1 MAGSGNL
8 GDLYLS
14 LDIKSNL
21 AKELSSYTQKI
32 DDLET
37 TIKNLQKSVNVA
49 SSDLNKMAKGS
60 DAWEKQRE
68 SIRRNIKEIDELY
81 RKWELYKRELSAVQ
95 QRAENVAKGG
105 LVGKGFSITS
115 LLDTK
120 PIEQQITKLEKV
132 VQLQEKLQSIQSQRP
147 GNVMDFLFS
156 DRAGNKNYRAYSA
169 AVETY
174 RNQVTDVMSQLK
186 AIGGENIG
194 IADAKRQLESLYST
208 LARFEQ
214 SNQRATS
221 SVRDSR
227 SELDKHAAKQKE
239 VEIAFQ
245 GVMAAQRREAQQEA
259 ANRANIE
266 ATNAARQRQV
276 EVLRQQS
283 EALMRN
289 KLSTLESQRSQ
300 MAGLYSRGRS
310 VGLDAAELENI
321 RQRYREISQEI
332 LNMQSMLQHAKG
344 LPYNDMFASGRTVG
358 SGGAFIRDAA
368 GQIARVRQETLDAT
382 RAARDLASAFNQVHR
397 SASQSSQVLG
407 DIKSMF
413 LQGGIVYGAQRFA
426 NAIVQTGGDI
436 VQQHIALR
444 SIIGD
449 IQKAD
454 TLFAQIQQLALQSP
468 FKFGELNRDVKQL
481 AAFGVEA
488 DRLFDTA
495 KRLADVAAGLGVSF
509 ERLGLAYGQTKARS
523 WLDGKELRQFA
534 YAGIPML
541 QRIAELYNDTN
552 KGGRNNYTAGEIKN
566 MITKRLVSF
575 EDVDAVFKRMTDE
588 GGQFYNLQFVLSE
601 TLLGRWNKLID
612 AWDIMLGKMA
622 DGKNV
627 VSQVFMGG
635 LNAATEFVLQLDKI
649 SPILLSFGGMYAGK
663 RLFGGLFGSMGTG
676 GLLLEMKTAQM
687 YALKTFS
694 AAQMQEVVEGKIT
707 TEKAQQN
714 ILERQKLLNT
724 TSVKGMTYMQL
735 AAEGRISAFQLG
747 QLARRGEISAELV
760 SQLRIMGVINAK
772 EAELIALLRTEGLS
786 RTQAF
791 KAQAQLDAVGI
802 GGKIGGLMSVSNIAM
817 AGAAVGMALWM
828 GYSQFYNRVKEREK
842 ALKDSARQHFDAYN
856 DVLKNVSQKG
866 DGGISRQVESMKEVL
881 TSSGDYT
888 DTIKAQVENAKTLSD
903 QYDILKTK
911 IESLRDSNNKLSGFY
926 GSAVS
931 NAMTATGTSKDFL
944 LESFGIDTPEWM
956 QWTNGLFDD
965 DIEKNVEEAM
975 QSIQKYQFM
984 FDQVDKNTQA
994 SMGRFIQMLASKNKE
1009 LANSI
1014 KGLPIAEQVRV
1025 LAYTG
1030 GDDWDAFVERFSN
1043 GSSEVASWL
1052 KNMQKAAK
1060 ESSSDV
1066 SEIMYDDVPK
1076 LLESLRE
1083 QLGMS
1088 QNQFKAWAAK
1098 NPEVFAKMMDTMTA
1112 KAGVSSKEILY
1123 YFQSTVSKLMG
1134 MNFWS
1139 SPFTQGKGKGSRP
1152 IYRSGIVSGTLAGD
1166 IRANLRSRGIMS
1178 VGKNVG
1184 EYDKILREVQDDSF
1198 TKTAENI
1205 RNLYKTKRNEL
1216 DQIDS
1221 EVSKNQ
1227 IVSKGTIARQRSLRH
1242 QLSQIIEIANA
1253 GAISLDVGKNKTTG
1267 HFGKNGSRTG
1277 VDKDTALEAVRD
1289 RVEIYKKFFREYESL
1304 SKILGDNA
1312 ALGNLKTSNDFGSVF
1327 GFGLSDVTNFSN
1339 SLDQLTS
1346 SLSRTTEERRKF
1358 LNDTDAEKAAK
1369 ARQDLEQKIKDNVS
1383 DLNYEL
1389 EVMKAGYD
1397 IYKKIVSV
1405 TGDKDLANRVAFSG
1419 ASVSTP
1425 KELLR
1430 SQMARQFGGD
1440 TAKAD
1445 ATLAM
1450 SRDEINSKYGINSA
1464 IGSIWEKNL
1473 DNIKESQKES
1483 KELYV
1488 EILTK
1493 HQTLQ
1498 DQIDAENS
1506 LYEQQIELLQKNKD
1520 LTPEQYDKAKTSL
1533 DTDHAQKLG
1542 DIRFQQF
1549 KQDSGWEQ
1557 IFRDLDRVS
1566 VKSIDK
1572 LLSGLRTL
1580 LSTNDMSVE
1589 DTKAVIEAIDKL
1601 MERREEASP
1610 FSSIANGYGTLR
1622 TIQRIRNAGTNANG
1636 NYTLTGDQEKALG
1649 LGKTPNGEHTEN
1661 DLNDAEANV
1670 FKGFENSVK
1679 GIQKAFDGLQAVLSP
1694 VAELFDALGS
1704 SGLSDALNIGGKAL
1718 GSASSAIGGMSSLK
1732 SLAGDKSGLGK
1743 FLGKAGPYAAAA
1755 AAALSVATS
1764 IFALHDKALQK
1775 EIEASQQRQKEM
1787 ENLSKNVETQLN
1799 RILGGIYNF
1808 RAPES
1813 TVSLLKDYLGKYMIA
1828 NNGKNDVQSYII
1840 GRQYSYIQETT
1851 ANAIKEALS
1860 QGGNFYD
1867 TTYASMLAQ
1876 RDELVRQQ
1884 QLEEDKKKTDSGKV
1898 ADYKQ
1903 QILELQDQIDYFAED
1918 MAKKLYDIDIQS
1930 WAKDLSDAVVEAWEN
1945 GENAAD
1951 AYGEKVK
1958 EILNNTLK
1966 SIVAKSIMENALKP
1980 TLEFVKKTMNDN
1992 NGILNEDSIETIAD
2006 LLGKAGETAV
2016 NGITKV
2022 FDKMKKK
2029 GYDFSPTS
2037 SKSLSSGIKSITED
2051 TADILASYVNAI
2063 RLDVSVDRANIQLI
2077 ADAASKLPTMSVIA
2091 KSQLTALESISQN
2104 TLRNADAADQM
2115 LSLFKAITNGTK
2127 KVYMN

>member
-1 MAGSGNL
+1 MAG
-8 GDLYLS
+8 GDL
-14 LDIKSNL
+14 
-21 AKELSSYTQKI
+21 
-32 DDLET
+32 
-37 TIKNLQKSVNVA
+37 
-49 SSDLNKMAKGS
+49 
-60 DAWEKQRE
+60 
-68 SIRRNIKEIDELY
+68 
-81 RKWELYKRELSAVQ
+81 
-95 QRAENVAKGG
+95 GG
-105 LVGKGFSITS
+105 LFFS
-115 LLDTK
+115 L
-120 PIEQQITKLEKV
+120 
-132 VQLQEKLQSIQSQRP
+132 
-147 GNVMDFLFS
+147 
-156 DRAGNKNYRAYSA
+156 
-169 AVETY
+169 
-174 RNQVTDVMSQLK
+174 
-186 AIGGENIG
+186 G
-194 IADAKRQLESLYST
+194 IKDNA
-208 LARFEQ
+208 
-214 SNQRATS
+214 
-221 SVRDSR
+221 SR
-227 SELDKHAAKQKE
+227 ELDKLMTKFINMDASVNKTADSIKKLSDNIKLSAGKDPVDAKQYQNLSKD
-239 VEIAFQ
+239 VEASLGRIVRLRSEIRKTSDAINNIKAIPNFMNDSNLMSSLNKLQ
-245 GVMAAQRREAQQEA
+245 GYLRTLGSIDGNKILDG
-259 ANRANIE
+259 NRVSAIFSNGSRIF
-266 ATNAARQRQV
+266 
-276 EVLRQQS
+276 S
-283 EALMRN
+283 EAN
-289 KLSTLESQRSQ
+289 ANVKAYTASAKQNQ
-300 MAGLYSRGRS
+300 S
-310 VGLDAAELENI
+310 VIEQNA
-321 RQRYREISQEI
+321 
-332 LNMQSMLQHAKG
+332 
-344 LPYNDMFASGRTVG
+344 
-358 SGGAFIRDAA
+358 
-368 GQIARVRQETLDAT
+368 

-454 TLFAQIQQLALQSP
+454 TLFAQTQQLALQSP
-468 FKFGELNRDVKQL
+468 FKFSELNKDVKQL
-481 AAFGVEA
+481 AAFGVET
-488 DRLFDTA
+488 DGLFDTA
-495 KRLADVAAGLGVSF
+495 KRLADVSAGLGVSF
-509 ERLGLAYGQTKARS
+509 ERLGLAYGQVKARS

-534 YAGIPML
+534 YAGLPML
-541 QRIAELYNDTN
+541 QKIADLYNSTN
-552 KGGRNNYTAGEIKN
+552 KNGRSNYTTSDVRN

-622 DGKNV
+622 DGKSV
-627 VSQVFMGG
+627 ISQVFMGG
-635 LNAATEFVLQLDKI
+635 LNAAAEFVLQLDKI

-663 RLFGGLFGSMGTG
+663 RLFGSLIGSMGMRS
-676 GLLLEMKTAQM
+676 LLLEMKTAQM

-694 AAQMQEVVEGKIT
+694 ATQMQEVVEGKIT

-735 AAEGRISAFQLG
+735 AAEGKISAFQLG
-747 QLARRGEISAELV
+747 QLARRGEISTELI

-791 KAQAQLDAVGI
+791 KAQAQLGAVGI
-802 GGKIGGLMSVSNIAM
+802 GGKLGGLMSVSNIAM
-817 AGAAVGMALWM
+817 IGAAVGMSFWM
-828 GYSQFYNRVKEREK
+828 GYSQFYNRVKESEK

-856 DVLKNVSQKG
+856 DVLKSVSKKG

-888 DTIKAQVENAKTLSD
+888 DTIKAQVENAKNLSD

-911 IESLRDSNNKLSGFY
+911 IESLRDSNNKLSGSY

-994 SMGRFIQMLASKNKE
+994 SMGRFIKMLASKNKE
-1009 LANSI
+1009 LADSI

-1066 SEIMYDDVPK
+1066 SEIIHDDVPK
-1076 LLESLRE
+1076 LLESLKD
-1083 QLGMS
+1083 QLGMKS
-1088 QNQFKAWAAK
+1088 LNQFRAWAAK
-1098 NPEVFAKMMDTMTA
+1098 YPEVFAMMMDMMTE
-1112 KAGVSSKEILY
+1112 KANISSKEILY
-1123 YFQSTVSKLMG
+1123 YFHSTISKIMG
-1134 MNFWS
+1134 MNFWP
-1139 SPFTQGKGKGSRP
+1139 SPFGAGKGGKP
-1152 IYRSGIVSGTLAGD
+1152 VYQSGIMSGTLAGD
-1166 IRANLRSRGIMS
+1166 IRANLRAKGIMS

-1227 IVSKGTIARQRSLRH
+1227 IISKGTIARQRSLRH
-1242 QLSQIIEIANA
+1242 QLSQIVEIANA
-1253 GAISLDVGKNKTTG
+1253 GGISLDVGKNKTTG
-1267 HFGKNGSRTG
+1267 HFGKNG

-1327 GFGLSDVTNFSN
+1327 GFGLSDVTNFSK

-1369 ARQDLEQKIKDNVS
+1369 ARQDLEQKIKDDVS

-1430 SQMARQFGGD
+1430 SQMARQFGDD

-1450 SRDEINSKYGINSA
+1450 SREDINSKYGINSV

-1498 DQIDAENS
+1498 DQIEAENS
-1506 LYEQQIELLQKNKD
+1506 LYEQQIDLLQKNKD
-1520 LTPEQYDKAKTSL
+1520 LTPEQYEKAKTSL
-1533 DTDHAQKLG
+1533 DTDHAQNLG

-1566 VKSIDK
+1566 VKSIDT

-1589 DTKAVIEAIDKL
+1589 DTKAVIEAMDKL
-1601 MERREEASP
+1601 MERREIASP

-1622 TIQRIRNAGTNANG
+1622 TIQSIRNAGTNANG
-1636 NYTLTGDQEKALG
+1636 NYTLTGDQEKAFG
-1649 LGKTPNGEHTEN
+1649 LKKTPNGEHTEK

-1679 GIQKAFDGLQAVLSP
+1679 GIQIAFDGLQAVLSP

-1704 SGLSDALNIGGKAL
+1704 SGLSDALNIGGKAF

-1732 SLAGDKSGLGK
+1732 SLAGDESGLGK
-1743 FLGKAGPYAAAA
+1743 FLGKTGPYAAAA
-1755 AAALSVATS
+1755 AATLSVASS
-1764 IFALHDKALQK
+1764 ILGGKSASQKAYEKQAEYLKNIEGTVSEINGSLK
-1775 EIEASQQRQKEM
+1775 EKVSSSYGYASQQAGM
-1787 ENLSKNVETQLN
+1787 AVDENLKLEAEETRNTYYKWSMAKKHKWGHRNRVKTNLDFNQINAYLREIGYTGPDVGGDSIQTLSGVYLEKIRDHFPSMWASMPDEAEELLN
-1799 RILGGIYNF
+1799 RIIEIEGESGEIAKNAEATVKALTDMDLDTLKSEYKDLLDQLDSDNEDFADNF
-1808 RAPES
+1808 EKHLRNAILS
-1813 TVSLLKDYLGKYMIA
+1813 GMIA
-1828 NNGKNDVQSYII
+1828 NLYADRIAEMNNNLAKAGGTESGNKYIDKY
-1840 GRQYSYIQETT
+1840 GNVRTHTGGDDS
-1851 ANAIKEALS
+1851 ANVASEYTSEEYQKGAEEA
-1860 QGGNFYD
+1860 
-1867 TTYASMLAQ
+1867 A
-1876 RDELVRQQ
+1876 
-1884 QLEEDKKKTDSGKV
+1884 
-1898 ADYKQ
+1898 
-1903 QILELQDQIDYFAED
+1903 
-1918 MAKKLYDIDIQS
+1918 
-1930 WAKDLSDAVVEAWEN
+1930 
-1945 GENAAD
+1945 
-1951 AYGEKVK
+1951 
-1958 EILNNTLK
+1958 
-1966 SIVAKSIMENALKP
+1966 
-1980 TLEFVKKTMNDN
+1980 
-1992 NGILNEDSIETIAD
+1992 
-2006 LLGKAGETAV
+2006 LLGDEMRNTR
-2016 NGITKV
+2016 
-2022 FDKMKKK
+2022 
-2029 GYDFSPTS
+2029 
-2037 SKSLSSGIKSITED
+2037 
-2051 TADILASYVNAI
+2051 DILARLYGWSDNSSSKAGSSIKGITEEQSDLLISYVSAM
-2063 RLDVSVDRANIQLI
+2063 RLDLSVNRVKIQQI
-2077 ADAASKLPTMSVIA
+2077 ADAVSAVPELNNIA
-2091 KSQLTALESISQN
+2091 KSQLSQLQ
-2104 TLRNADAADQM
+2104 TLVSLAQYRNGKLDDM
-2115 LSLFKAITNGTK
+2115 YSWMKSVTKEGGTK
-2127 KVYMN
+2127 HLSV